1 LASRDI
7 IQGLRFRKQPEGF
20 DANELAALLEESYMK
35 QRRPDKHT
43 QKKTFSPSTI
53 GYGHG
58 TCPRYWFLAFTGG
71 HYVDTV
77 DALGIANMANGTQAH
92 ERIEKLFDDSGI
104 RLGNEIEVTMAD
116 PPIRGYADVEVDW
129 KGEPVIG
136 EIKTTRQE
144 AFLVRQATMKP
155 SPNHLFQILIYM
167 RARDRK
173 YGFLLYENKNSQEFL
188 IIPIEMTPHNEKI
201 LDAALDWMRTVY
213 KSYEDNEA
221 PVRPWKKPVKICQAC
236 PFNEWCWNDETS
248 PEGVAEIPRMEVPKL

>member
-1 LASRDI
+1 MSRSI
-7 IQGLRFRKQPEGF
+7 VSGLKFRSQPEGF
-20 DANELAALLEESYMK
+20 NADELASLLEKSYMK
-35 QRRPDKHT
+35 QRRPDKFT

-71 HYVDTV
+71 EFVETV

-92 ERIEKLFDDSGI
+92 ERIEALFDASGI

-144 AFLVRQATMKP
+144 AFLVREATGKP
-155 SPNHLFQILIYM
+155 SANHLFQILIYM

-173 YGFLLYENKNSQEFL
+173 LGFLLYENKNSQEFL
-188 IIPIEMTPHNEKI
+188 IMPIEMTERNAKI
-201 LDAALDWMRTVY
+201 LDNALDWMRDVY
-213 KSYEDNEA
+213 KSYEDQTA
-221 PVRPWKKPVKICQAC
+221 PNRPWKKQVKVCQGCPVKDL
-236 PFNEWCWNDETS
+236 CWSDDS
-248 PEGVAEIPRMEVPKL
+248 PEGETDIPRMEVPTL